1 MNNHQ
6 QFQALLN
13 ELGLSRRELA
23 KELGLTYESVRNQLA
38 PAKTL
43 PKWAKAM
50 LLVKERKK

>member
-1 MNNHQ
+1 MNDHQ
-6 QFQALLN
+6 QFQALLDK
-13 ELGLSRRELA
+13 LGLSRRNLA

-50 LLVKERKK
+50 LLTKSKLK